1 MLWAWPPA
9 LALLAGLVVP
19 AAVLLPRLRQGPRCR
34 ILVKLGG
41 SACTDK
47 AAFETVHQERLKATA
62 RQLAET
68 RSVSSEENRVLLH
81 GAGSFGHFHARKY
94 AIKHGSAHEQHSPLG
109 FALTRSSVTR
119 LNGLV
124 VSALLEAEQPA
135 VSLHPFPSWRKR
147 RNSPLSG
154 VAMAAEA
161 SHAWGAGLLPVLHG
175 DAVHDEHQGC
185 AVLSGDEIMVELARC
200 MRPGLCIFL
209 TDVAGVYDRPPEQPG
224 ATLLSEIRV
233 GRGGALRVVRD
244 GGASASESSAE
255 ITTSVAAHDVTG
267 GLAAKLRAAAAIAAR
282 GTPVLIVQAGTAH
295 SAAALAGER
304 PLVGTLLLRE
314 GARWPRYV

>member
-1 MLWAWPPA
+1 MTIFVAWPPA
-9 LALLAGLVVP
+9 LAILAGLALP
-19 AAVLLPRLRQGPRCR
+19 AAVLLGPRLRQGPRCR

-47 AAFETVHQERLKATA
+47 AAFETVHQKRLSATA

-68 RSVSSEENRVLLH
+68 RPANEENRVLLH

-154 VAMAAEA
+154 SAMAAEA
-161 SHAWGAGLLPVLHG
+161 ARAWGAGLLPVLHG

-200 MRPGLCIFL
+200 MCPRLCVFL
-209 TDVAGVYDRPPEQPG
+209 TDVAGVYDRPPEQQG

-233 GRGGALRVVRD
+233 GRGGALRVVRES
-244 GGASASESSAE
+244 GASASEASAE

-282 GTPVLIVQAGTAH
+282 GTPVLIVQAGTDH

-304 PLVGTLLLRE
+304 PLVGTLLIRE
-314 GARWPRYV
+314 GARWPR